1 MFFRHRRRRLRG
13 LKGERYRHL
22 SARNRL
28 SPLHP
33 RFAGNARIAG
43 NKQEKPSTPETVEQ
57 SVASPGFTPKLMH
70 SKKVLG
76 QAAPRWRLSV
86 LRLSQCPQQ
95 TLVTRSALE
104 GSPDRAHECLFREEQ
119 I

>member
-13 LKGERYRHL
+13 LEGERYRHL
-22 SARNRL
+22 TARNRL

-33 RFAGNARIAG
+33 PFAGNARIAG
-43 NKQEKPSTPETVEQ
+43 NKQEKPSTAETVEQ

-76 QAAPRWRLSV
+76 QAAPRWRRPV
-86 LRLSQCPQQ
+86 LRFITMPA
-95 TLVTRSALE
+95 TDPRDAE
-104 GSPDRAHECLFREEQ
+104 R
-119 I
+119 